1 MLGEE
6 CESVIESLPNLR
18 ISFLHRD
25 PDAFSKEICIKEG
38 TASKAAAI
46 LAGRALEPKA
56 ERYPIAENRVYAA
69 INKRTAQELLSLIG
83 LANCFRE
90 IRLEIGFVRAMPQNA
105 NRLSAQAFRCWRY
118 VYMFEGHCRD
128 ETRRRG
134 VIGP

>member
-83 LANCFRE
+83 LADCFWE
-90 IRLEIGFVRAMPQNA
+90 IRLEIGFVRAMRL
-105 NRLSAQAFRCWRY
+105 NRWRR
-118 VYMFEGHCRD
+118 F
-128 ETRRRG
+128 
-134 VIGP
+134 